1 MKDRPR
7 KSGRTPT
14 SCAIWGSSSSLAFAV
29 KQILPVL
36 PAGYVAG
43 FQIRRKMPQ
52 NSGVAGGGR
61 SPAKPVSACA
71 NPWKQ
76 GKNRELRAK
85 TASIGKAIW
94 QLVPRNQSLVRRIP
108 CAVEQ
113 GIKCAEQGRNC
124 PASGTSGSSP
134 GIIRPS
140 ADVAVLSL
148 LARPAG
154 VGRRAGVLAVQS
166 PAVSSSSI
174 RGARGAAGRAPDERP
189 TGAVSPHGGR
199 AAREPRLYETF
210 GDLVRRFLSDEC
222 GSGGFVQDDHRRAI
236 FRPAEA

>member
-154 VGRRAGVLAVQS
+154 VGRRAACSPFNRQLFRRRASEEPEALPVEPRMSVPPEQSRLMAAALRAS
-166 PAVSSSSI
+166 PACMRRLATSCGVS
-174 RGARGAAGRAPDERP
+174 
-189 TGAVSPHGGR
+189 
-199 AAREPRLYETF
+199 
-210 GDLVRRFLSDEC
+210 
-222 GSGGFVQDDHRRAI
+222 
-236 FRPAEA
+236 